1 MRGAFAAAVTD
12 LAARD
17 RRVMLLTGD
26 LGYMALEPFA
36 ERHPD
41 RFINVGV
48 AEQNM
53 VGIATGLAEA
63 GFVPFVY
70 SIVTFATLRP
80 FEFVRNGPALHRLP
94 VRIVGIGGGFEYGH
108 AGPTHHGT
116 EDVGVMRTL
125 PGMTVIAPAD
135 HRQARTAIEATW
147 DLPGP
152 VYYRLGKD
160 DKTTVLGLNGRFTPG
175 RAETIRDG
183 RDLLIV
189 TMGSVA
195 PEAVTAANLLAAR
208 GIDAAVSVVAAVSPP
223 PTQDLV
229 AAATGLPL
237 VVTVEAHSVVGG
249 VGSLMAETI
258 AEHGLGCRLVRCG
271 VRSAPDGRS
280 GGTDFYHRVHG
291 VNGAAVAEAALA
303 ALKRRPETRPQAA

>member
-1 MRGAFAAAVTD
+1 MRGAFSTAVAE

-41 RFINVGV
+41 RFVNVGV

-135 HRQARTAIEATW
+135 HRQARSAIEATW
-147 DLPGP
+147 DTPGP

-160 DKTTVLGLNGRFTPG
+160 DKTVVPGLNGRFTPG
-175 RAETIRDG
+175 RAETIRLG

-189 TMGSVA
+189 AMGSVA
-195 PEAVTAANLLAAR
+195 LEAVTAANLLAAR
-208 GIDAAVSVVAAVSPP
+208 GVEAAVMIVAAVSPP
-223 PTQDLV
+223 PTQDMV
-229 AAATGLPL
+229 VAATGVPL

-249 VGSLMAETI
+249 VGSLVAETI
-258 AEHGLGCRLVRCG
+258 ADQGLGCRLVRCG

-280 GGTDFYHRVHG
+280 GSTDFYHRVHG
-291 VNGAAVAEAALA
+291 LNGAAVAEAALA
-303 ALKRRPETRPQAA
+303 ALKRRPEARPHAA